1 MRRHR
6 FGGWVEAAEDKN
18 DIERKYAHSL
28 ARGMELDSRPDFE
41 EIVEFFETMPADLSD
56 VEDGRPGLTAGTRGQ
71 APAAEIQDYSDL
83 DGDAS
88 EEALDHYFESN
99 LEDSTDL
106 VQFQFDAPTL
116 VHGNEV
122 EKYGVETEQEVLETK
137 LADGDLKIN
146 VDRNHLEIHERTG
159 RDEYE
164 QLFRDAVPYHT
175 ADMEE
180 DGKYL
185 VSMEDDPEIGYN
197 NGVLTIEAPLSY
209 EPLGPE
215 EERTKVY

>member
-6 FGGWVEAAEDKN
+6 FGGWVEAAVEKN

-28 ARGMELDSRPDFE
+28 ARGMEIDGNPAFE

-56 VEDGRPGLTAGTRGQ
+56 VEDARPGLTAGTRGQ
-71 APAAEIQDYSDL
+71 APAAEIQDYSAL
-83 DGDAS
+83 DTDAS
-88 EEALDHYFESN
+88 KEALDQYFESDIDG
-99 LEDSTDL
+99 ETDL

-122 EKYGVETEQEVLETK
+122 EKYGLDSEQQVLETK
-137 LADGDLKIN
+137 LADGDLKIE

-175 ADMEE
+175 ATMDK

-185 VSMEDDPEIGYN
+185 VAMEDDPEIGYN
-197 NGVLTIEAPLSY
+197 NGVLTIEAPLTY

-215 EERTKVY
+215 QERTKVY